1 MDLPGYD
8 RWKLASPPDDETA
21 RTCEC
26 GEELRDDAG
35 PYCEGCES
43 LHGFVAAHGAR
54 ALGDGYAPERLG
66 SASFREDVA
75 RVFLDELLGYAAE
88 QYDDEPSSHRGASLY
103 RAFVSLAA
111 GDHVA
116 LARQVLDAW
125 LARHASEVM
134 P

>member
-1 MDLPGYD
+1 MTYD
-8 RWKLASPPDDETA
+8 TWKLDTPTEYDSG
-21 RTCEC
+21 RYCEC
-26 GEELRDDAG
+26 GEELEADAG
-35 PYCEGCES
+35 PYCEACES

-88 QYDDEPSSHRGASLY
+88 QYADEPSSHRGASLY
-103 RAFVSLAA
+103 RAFVALRD

-116 LARQVLDAW
+116 LARTCLDAW
-125 LARHASEVM
+125 LAKHAGEAM